1 MARDPQKWSPF
12 RELDRVRHD
21 FEELLDHSLGSHAAR
36 QHHEHHGPA
45 TPALESFIDKG
56 KLVIR
61 AELPGVDPKDVD
73 VTVTGDQLTIR
84 GTRERSVDEQSCS
97 FIHREFSYGSFER
110 IVRLPGGI
118 NAEDVKASYNNG
130 VLELTMSVPEQ
141 SKSRKVAV
149 QVEGEPSKR

>member
-12 RELDRVRHD
+12 RELDRVRHE
-21 FEELLDHSLGSHAAR
+21 FEELLERSLGSRAA
-36 QHHEHHGPA
+36 HEHHGPA
-45 TPALESFIDKG
+45 VPAPALESFIDSG

-84 GTRERSVDEQSCS
+84 GTREQRVDEQSCS

-110 IVRLPGGI
+110 TVRLPGGI
-118 NAEDVKASYNNG
+118 NAQDVKASYNNG
-130 VLELTMSVPEQ
+130 VLELTMPVPEQ
-141 SKSRKVAV
+141 SKSRKVTI